1 MADKILTEAEWKKFA
16 KGRTVK
22 DAALLKAMAELGKA
36 ERAGPDAVLKALDEL
51 EKQADALAKA
61 HKADKEVASQV
72 ADIGKAVA
80 KQRKLS
86 EQEAKAAA
94 KAQEEAEDDESS
106 PAQLTTKLI
115 PLMREVRKGNP
126 MHALIALGGP
136 LAAVLLSRRPIT
148 ASSRKL
154 LAGEFDGGSIK
165 YFPAQCIF
173 EANSH
178 TFVLETLPA
187 GIAKKLKAA
196 LLKQTE
202 QRYKVRARG
211 ADPNEVD
218 DDGDLVEP
226 DDLAEDSADAP
237 RSRGEALAAH
247 ADDEPDTGD
256 TATRGSSDGERTD
269 TPTDTSP
276 DTPSDPVADPE
287 QVRFDARL
295 REMRASI
302 ERFAASG
309 VAEVAKLKPLLD
321 FATGKAAEG
330 LHRAAHQGLDA
341 VAKLIEKAAPK
352 VGAESATAA
361 GDGMTG
367 FKSRITELTAALK
380 TALDAGRDGAAEQRA
395 RMAQA
400 VAAAGKQ
407 AFDQAHG
414 LLDEVEAWLGTAAA
428 SAGGGLVA
436 LQQSR
441 LALDGLRQ
449 RVSDQL
455 DALEQAVIEQVRAH
469 NADADNEDEFDEAEL
484 TAGLRRLH
492 TLLDRLDTR
501 LIDKLDEAL
510 SASGADR
517 QQRHREAQA
526 IVTEYRSFVGSDPLI
541 AQIDANG
548 FLDTAIRR
556 EAEQTLTQLAE
567 RLQTA

>member
-1 MADKILTEAEWKKFA
+1 MADKILTDAEWKKFA
-16 KGRTVK
+16 KGRTYK
-22 DAALLKAMAELGKA
+22 DAALLKALGELAKA
-36 ERAGPDAVLKALDEL
+36 ERAGPEAVLKALDEL
-51 EKQADALAKA
+51 DKQADALAKA
-61 HKADKEVASQV
+61 NKADKELASQV

-173 EANSH
+173 EANSF

-226 DDLAEDSADAP
+226 EDLAEDAP

-269 TPTDTSP
+269 TSS
-276 DTPSDPVADPE
+276 DTPSDPAADPE
-287 QVRFDARL
+287 RVRFDNRL
-295 REMRASI
+295 RDMRDAI
-302 ERFAASG
+302 ERFSASG
-309 VAEVAKLKPLLD
+309 LAEVAKLKPLLD

-341 VAKLIEKAAPK
+341 VAKLIEKASPK
-352 VGAESATAA
+352 VGAETATAA
-361 GDGMTG
+361 GDGMAG

-407 AFDQAHG
+407 AFEQAHG
-414 LLDEVEAWLGTAAA
+414 LLDEVEAWLSTAAA

-441 LALDGLRQ
+441 LAWDGLRK
-449 RVSDQL
+449 RVGDQL

-492 TLLDRLDTR
+492 GLLDRLDSR

-510 SASGADR
+510 SASGAER
-517 QQRHREAQA
+517 QQHHREAQA
-526 IVTEYRSFVGSDPLI
+526 IVDEYRSFVASDPLI
-541 AQIDANG
+541 AEIDANG

-556 EAEQTLTQLAE
+556 EAEQTLSQLAE
-567 RLQTA
+567 RLQAA

>member
-22 DAALLKAMAELGKA
+22 DAALLKAMGELAKA

-51 EKQADALAKA
+51 DKQAEALAKA
-61 HKADKEVASQV
+61 NKADKELASQV
-72 ADIGKAVA
+72 ADIGKAVVR
-80 KQRKLS
+80 QRKLS

-115 PLMREVRKGNP
+115 PLMREVRKGHP

-165 YFPAQCIF
+165 YFPADCIF
-173 EANSH
+173 EANSY

-226 DDLAEDSADAP
+226 EEMLEEGAAASRSREEAPAEASQQGGGKGRETAPDDAP
-237 RSRGEALAAH
+237 QEAPAA
-247 ADDEPDTGD
+247 
-256 TATRGSSDGERTD
+256 
-269 TPTDTSP
+269 
-276 DTPSDPVADPE
+276 ADPE
-287 QVRFDARL
+287 QARFEARL

-302 ERFAASG
+302 TAFSASG
-309 VAEVAKLKPLLD
+309 AAEVAKLKPLLD

-352 VGAESATAA
+352 APPAATPGGG
-361 GDGMTG
+361 GDAMAG
-367 FKSRITELTAALK
+367 FKARAAELTGALKAAL
-380 TALDAGRDGAAEQRA
+380 DQGRDGAAEQRT
-395 RMAQA
+395 RLAQA

-414 LLDEVEAWLGTAAA
+414 LLDELQSWLDSAATGA
-428 SAGGGLVA
+428 GGLVA

-441 LALDGLRQ
+441 LAWDGLRK
-449 RVSDQL
+449 RVSSQL
-455 DALEQAVIEQVRAH
+455 DALEQAVLQEVRAH
-469 NADADNEDEFDEAEL
+469 NADANNEDEFDEAEL
-484 TAGLRRLH
+484 TEGLRRLH
-492 TLLDRLDTR
+492 GLLDRLDAR

-510 SASGADR
+510 QASGPAR
-517 QQRHREAQA
+517 QQLHQQALA
-526 IVTEYRSFVGSDPLI
+526 IVDEYRSFVASDALI

-548 FLDTAIRR
+548 FVDTAIRA
-556 EAEQTLTQLAE
+556 EAERTLAQLAQ
-567 RLQTA
+567 RLQPA